1 MLSVTNAFAVLGII
15 DEIEE
20 MGLDVMSAGVALAWA
35 TEATEKG
42 ILSDSDTIVSL
53 NYLNALKSAYA
64 EKINDM
70 LEV

>member
-42 ILSDSDTIVSL
+42 IISDRDTIVSL
-53 NYLNALKSAYA
+53 NYLNALKSVYA